1 MFQHLYDYWTQ
12 FRPNA
17 RLFLIATVIGG
28 ITFSGFNLF
37 FNIYLKARG
46 FSPEVMGLLNSLPST
61 AGLLASLPLGFF
73 SDRIG
78 RRTALLT
85 GLALT
90 TFSSWALLEAPS
102 LPLMVAAS
110 ILNGLAQALYN
121 LTAAPF
127 MMAES
132 SSRER
137 TTLFSLNFGLMTLA
151 GAVGNLVAGQLPG
164 WFGAWLQ
171 VDAQSAA
178 AYQAVLVAS
187 VLCGGLALIPLW
199 LIREV
204 RWETG
209 ARQPRLGWRELLAR
223 LARPAALKLAVPNLL
238 IGGGAALL
246 IPYLALYFS
255 TVYRVPDATLGGM
268 FSLLSMTTG
277 VATVIGPRLTQRW
290 GSKMHVVVYTQGA
303 AIVCLALVGFAP
315 FFWLAA
321 LAFLARG
328 ALMNMAN
335 PLYSAFAM
343 EQTPENERG
352 AVNAVLQ
359 ISWQLGW
366 AVGPFVSGLV
376 QARYGFTP
384 LFIATIAM
392 YALANALAWQF
403 FVRPARLKTATPW

>member
-1 MFQHLYDYWTQ
+1 MFNRLHDYWTQ

-17 RLFLIATVIGG
+17 RLFLLATIISGV
-28 ITFSGFNLF
+28 TLSGFQLF

-46 FSPEVMGLLNSLPST
+46 FDPQVMGLLNSLPST

-78 RRTALLT
+78 RRTALLA
-85 GLALT
+85 GLGLST
-90 TFSSWALLEAPS
+90 LSSLALLEAPS
-102 LPLMVAAS
+102 LLLMAVAS
-110 ILNGLAQALYN
+110 IFNGLAHALYN
-121 LTAAPF
+121 LTSAPF

-132 SSRER
+132 SPRER
-137 TTLFSLNFGLMTLA
+137 TTLFSLNFGLITLS
-151 GAVGNLVAGQLPG
+151 GAAGNLVAGQLPA
-164 WFGAWLQ
+164 WFGGWLQ

-178 AYQAVLVAS
+178 AYQAVLVTS
-187 VLCGGLALIPLW
+187 VLCGGLALMPLW
-199 LIREV
+199 FIREV
-204 RWETG
+204 HWVNPR
-209 ARQPRLGWRELLAR
+209 AAPRLSWRELLAR
-223 LARPAALKLAVPNLL
+223 LVRPAVLKLALPNLL

-255 TVYRVPDATLGGM
+255 TIYQVPDATLGVM
-268 FSLLSMTTG
+268 FSILSITTG
-277 VATVIGPRLTQRW
+277 MATVIGPRLTQRW

-384 LFIATIAM
+384 LFVATIIM
-392 YALANALAWQF
+392 YALANLLSWWF
-403 FVRPARLKTATPW
+403 FVRPTMALKKN